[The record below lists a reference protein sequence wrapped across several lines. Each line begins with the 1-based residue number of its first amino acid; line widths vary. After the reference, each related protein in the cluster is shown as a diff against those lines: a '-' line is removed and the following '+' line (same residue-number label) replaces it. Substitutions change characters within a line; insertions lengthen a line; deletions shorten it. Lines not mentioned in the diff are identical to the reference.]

1 MSNNDVP
8 FLGTGWGFPPQ
19 FSEGGKNLTT
29 THNVENVH
37 KSVLILLQT
46 NIGERVMLEDFG
58 GSLANFQFEQV
69 SSRLLEDIKNYV
81 SSTIQKH
88 EPRVL
93 LENVEVEPDTQQ
105 QGRLLVRL
113 RYVIRST
120 NSRFNLVYPFYVTEP
135 LT

>member
-1 MSNNDVP
+1 MSNNNIP
-8 FLGTGWGFPPQ
+8 FLGKGWGFPPQ
-19 FSEGGKNLTT
+19 FSEGGKQLATT
-29 THNVENVH
+29 DNVENVH

-69 SSRLLEDIKNYV
+69 SLRLLEDIKDYV

-88 EPRVL
+88 EPRVR
-93 LENVEVEPDTQQ
+93 LENVAIETDTQQ
-105 QGRLLVRL
+105 EGRLLVQL
-113 RYVIRST
+113 RYTVRST
-120 NSRFNLVYPFYVTEP
+120 NSTFNLVYPFYVTEP

>member
-1 MSNNDVP
+1 MSNSNIP
-8 FLGTGWGFPPQ
+8 FLGKGWGFPPQ
-19 FSEGGKNLTT
+19 FSEGGKQLATT
-29 THNVENVH
+29 DNVENVH

-69 SSRLLEDIKNYV
+69 SLRLLEDIKDYV

-88 EPRVL
+88 EPRVR
-93 LENVEVEPDTQQ
+93 LENVAIETDTQQ
-105 QGRLLVRL
+105 EGRLLVQL
-113 RYVIRST
+113 RYTVRST
-120 NSRFNLVYPFYVTEP
+120 NSTFNLVYPFYVTEP